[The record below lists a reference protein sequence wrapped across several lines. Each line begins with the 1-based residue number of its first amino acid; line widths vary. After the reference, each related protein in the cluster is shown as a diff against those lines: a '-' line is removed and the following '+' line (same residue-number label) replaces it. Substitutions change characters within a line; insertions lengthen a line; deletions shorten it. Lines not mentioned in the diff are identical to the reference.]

1 MNRTSLL
8 ASVAVAL
15 AGGTWIACSFPS
27 VSYGNGDAGA
37 DATLDVGAGDAAD
50 GGGQADVTEEP
61 PPPDF
66 PDANPDV
73 VNPCDMDHDGFKA
86 VGCDGGKDC
95 NDYDN
100 RVYPGQTFLPDV
112 PNGPP
117 DGDWNCANG
126 VEFQYPTVACGV
138 TSCNATG
145 FLANPGCGKSATY
158 VSCTGAVLCGAVDG
172 GVRVQGC
179 R

>member
-1 MNRTSLL
+1 MSRTRLL
-8 ASVAVAL
+8 VLVAGVL
-15 AGGTWIACSFPS
+15 GGAIACSFPT
-27 VSYGNGDAGA
+27 VTYGNPDSSVGLDATVDDGGDA
-37 DATLDVGAGDAAD
+37 DA
-50 GGGQADVTEEP
+50 QADVVEEP

-73 VNPCDMDHDGFKA
+73 YNPCDNDKDGFKA
-86 VGCDGGKDC
+86 IGCDGGKDC
-95 NDYDN
+95 NDFDK
-100 RVYPGQTFLPDV
+100 RVFPGQDFVTDV
-112 PNGPP
+112 PSGPP
-117 DGDWNCANG
+117 NGDWNCANG
-126 VEFQYPTVACGV
+126 VEYQYPTVACGV

-172 GVRVQGC
+172 GTRVQGC